1 MQNLSTQ
8 ELVGAMK
15 SPETYDEEVKSI
27 ELMQTHISF
36 VFLANGFVYK
46 IKKPVNFGF
55 LDYSTLEKRKFFCSE
70 EIRLNKALAGE
81 IYLEVVSINKDEKN
95 SIKIKG
101 GGEAVEYA
109 VKMKRLPQEAIM
121 TSLLLK
127 NKIDRNHIIK
137 IAGMLA
143 NFHAKARDDE
153 EISRFGSVEHVK
165 FVWQQNFEQTKAI
178 RGKKVDSNEFD
189 FIEKKVNNFIEN
201 NKMLFEKRIN
211 EKRIKECHGD
221 AHSGNIFI
229 VGDKIYIFDA
239 IEFNLAF
246 RSGDVASEIA
256 FLAMDLE
263 FHKRKDLAELFV
275 EKYIEF
281 SRDAEIKKLI
291 DFYKCYRAYVRA
303 KVTSFKLFD
312 ENVSEKEKKDCE
324 ELTKKYFALALEYAK
339 LI

>member
-1 MQNLSTQ
+1 MQISTQ
-8 ELVGAMK
+8 ELVEAMK
-15 SPETYDEEVKSI
+15 NPQTYDEKVNSI

-55 LDYSTLEKRKFFCSE
+55 LDYSALEKRKFFCSE
-70 EIRLNKALAGE
+70 EIRLNKELAGE
-81 IYLEVVSINKDEKN
+81 IYLEIVSINKDEKN
-95 SIKIKG
+95 NIKIKG
-101 GGEAVEYA
+101 TGEAVEYA

-127 NKIDRNHIIK
+127 NRISKEHIIK
-137 IAGMLA
+137 IAEMLA
-143 NFHAKARDDE
+143 NFHKKARDDE
-153 EISRFGSVEHVK
+153 EISRFGSVEHIK
-165 FVWQQNFEQTKAI
+165 FVWQQNFDQTKAI
-178 RGKKVDSNEFD
+178 RGRIVSKEEFD
-189 FIEKKVNNFIEN
+189 VIEKKVNVFIEH
-201 NKMLFEKRIN
+201 NKKLFEKRIN

-229 VGDKIYIFDA
+229 IEEKIYIFDA

-263 FHKRKDLAELFV
+263 FHRRKDLAELFV

-281 SRDAEIKKLI
+281 SGDNEIKKLI

-312 ENVSEKEKKDCE
+312 ENVAEREKKECG
-324 ELTKKYFALALEYAK
+324 ELTKKYFKLALNYASS
-339 LI
+339 L